1 MNSAR
6 ILKRAPAPLAAL
18 AAALLASAC
27 AVQPDYQRPAIELPA
42 AWKESAAAAKVDGNW
57 WRIYGDPALEALVAE
72 ALAQNRDLARA
83 AARVD
88 EARSLLAQAEAAYYP
103 SVDAT
108 FGRNR
113 TLSSA
118 ATGLLPPGI
127 ARERND
133 YRAALSV
140 SYEVDLWGRLG
151 ATARA
156 ARADLLG
163 TEAARETVRIT
174 LAADVAKT
182 YFALRSLD
190 AQVEATRRALALR
203 EDALKLQKRRY
214 DGGVI
219 SEFDYRQLEAE
230 AASARAQ
237 LPPLERDRET
247 QEAAL
252 ALLLGR
258 SPRAILEGGVARG
271 TGAPSS
277 LLPAVVPQGLP
288 SELLLRRPDLV
299 QAEQQLIAAN
309 ARIAVARSAMFPSI
323 QLTGYLGSEA
333 QALGSLFT
341 GPAGI
346 WQLAFALAQ
355 PIFSGGRLEAQLGA
369 AQAREQQAL
378 AGYQGAIQNAFR
390 EVRVALAVQAR
401 ARESFEAESARAE
414 SLTVALRLA
423 RLRYDNGLASQLD
436 VIDAERSLL
445 AAEIARHEALRA
457 QRAAV
462 ADLYKALGG

>member
-1 MNSAR
+1 MASR
-6 ILKRAPAPLAAL
+6 RAYAI
-18 AAALLASAC
+18 ALLALLAGC
-27 AVQPDYQRPAIELPA
+27 AVQPNYQRPAVELPA
-42 AWKESAAAAKVDGNW
+42 AWKATPAAAVVEGHW

-72 ALAQNRDLARA
+72 AMAQNRDLARA

-88 EARSLLAQAEAAYYP
+88 EARALLAQAQAAFYP
-103 SVDAT
+103 SVDANL
-108 FGRNR
+108 GRNR
-113 TLSSA
+113 TLSSS

-133 YRAALSV
+133 YRATLGV
-140 SYEVDLWGRLG
+140 SYELDLWGRLG
-151 ATARA
+151 AAAQA

-174 LAADVAKT
+174 LAADVART
-182 YFALRSLD
+182 YFALRALD
-190 AQVEATRRALALR
+190 AEVDATRRTLALR
-203 EDALKLQKRRY
+203 EEALKLQKRRY
-214 DGGVI
+214 EGGVI
-219 SEFDYRQLEAE
+219 SEFDFRQLEAE
-230 AASARAQ
+230 AAAVRAQ
-237 LPPLERDRET
+237 LPPLERDREA

-252 ALLLGR
+252 AVLLGR
-258 SPRAILEGGVARG
+258 SPRAILEDAVARG
-271 TGAPSS
+271 SSAPAA
-277 LLPAVVPQGLP
+277 LLPAAVPQGLP

-299 QAEQQLIAAN
+299 QAEQALVAAN
-309 ARIAVARSAMFPSI
+309 ARVAVARTAMFPSI

-333 QALGSLFT
+333 QALSALFT

-346 WQLAFALAQ
+346 WQLAAGLAQ
-355 PIFSGGRLEAQLGA
+355 PIFSGGRLEAEINA
-369 AQAREQQAL
+369 ARAREQQAL
-378 AGYQGAIQNAFR
+378 AAYQGAIQNAFR
-390 EVRVALAVQAR
+390 EVRVALSAQAR

-414 SLTVALRLA
+414 ALAAALRLA